1 MKEPHPMGKR
11 RTARERALQVLYEA
25 EFNDAPLEDILR
37 AQWAETPAE
46 EDVRSYAEALV
57 RGVAARKE
65 ELDGVLSRASA
76 NWRVAR
82 MTAVDRSVLRLAV
95 YELLEQ
101 TKFTAPAIIINE
113 AIEIAKRFSGE
124 EAALYING
132 VLDAVRRTLGLPES
146 PRKVKDHEPRA
157 EEKQGRSRSGGGAEK
172 KRPGSGPGR
181 KP

>member
-1 MKEPHPMGKR
+1 MRKR

-25 EFNDAPLEDILR
+25 EFNDASIEDILK
-37 AQWAETPAE
+37 AQWAETPAD

-57 RGVAARKE
+57 RGVAAGKE
-65 ELDGVLSRASA
+65 ELDGVLSAASA

-82 MTAVDRSVLRLAV
+82 MTAVDRSILRLAV
-95 YELLEQ
+95 YELREQ
-101 TKFTAPAIIINE
+101 SKSTAPAIIINE
-113 AIEIAKRFSGE
+113 AIEITKRFSGE

-157 EEKQGRSRSGGGAEK
+157 EENQGRSRSGGGAEK